1 MEKPTR
7 EFKLNISSVRGVET
21 NTSYPFTLNITCKED
36 LAKAVAY
43 DHVGAEFADGKNTRG
58 RLIPGYR
65 SRKTFRR
72 ATAVIMDCDNTE
84 SDTARP
90 YAGAMEASR
99 RYTGNVSRRCV
110 LCRVF
115 PQPHEGEKRTSGP
128 TEIPCVYV
136 S

>member
-84 SDTARP
+84 PNPTLPDRTPEQWKRP
-90 YAGAMEASR
+90 ADIQEA
-99 RYTGNVSRRCV
+99 
-110 LCRVF
+110 F
-115 PQPHEGEKRTSGP
+115 PG
-128 TEIPCVYV
+128 VAFLLM
-136 S
+136 

>member
-72 ATAVIMDCDNTE
+72 ATAVLW
-84 SDTARP
+84 TATIPNRIRHCQTV
-90 YAGAMEASR
+90 R
-99 RYTGNVSRRCV
+99 RSNGSVPQIYRKR
-110 LCRVF
+110 F
-115 PQPHEGEKRTSGP
+115 PALRFMSC
-128 TEIPCVYV
+128 IPATT
-136 S
+136 